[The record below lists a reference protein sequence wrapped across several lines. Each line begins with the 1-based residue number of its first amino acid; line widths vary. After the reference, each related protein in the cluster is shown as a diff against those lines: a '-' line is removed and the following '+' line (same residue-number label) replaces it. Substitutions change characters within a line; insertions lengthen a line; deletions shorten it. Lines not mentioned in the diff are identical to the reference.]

1 MFLVLS
7 KYFLELTPTQ
17 MEEMIQIAN
26 VTDKMWRQWG
36 ISTTLMAG
44 IIQAKSRSLVK
55 SWLTWLDIESP
66 QRGKQTNYEKNFY
79 HEWIMKNKW

>member
-66 QRGKQTNYEKNFY
+66 QRGKQTNYKKNFY